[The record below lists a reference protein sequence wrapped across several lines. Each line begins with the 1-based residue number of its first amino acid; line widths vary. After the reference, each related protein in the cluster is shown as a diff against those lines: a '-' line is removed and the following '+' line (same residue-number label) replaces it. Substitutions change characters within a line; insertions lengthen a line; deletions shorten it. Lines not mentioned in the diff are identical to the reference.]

1 MGRCPLHCADPT
13 ASRRV
18 GGDQGEGGQRAHAW
32 RRGHTAMLRLTG
44 THGGGGW
51 HVSTSARQ
59 SSARHVVSTSGLF
72 CASPHLKALRA
83 LFRYNAGPESW
94 PNPRG
99 SSSTDYCVLI
109 NPLSN

>member
-59 SSARHVVSTSGLF
+59 SSRRQHVRSFLCFTT
-72 CASPHLKALRA
+72 LKSVKGA

>member
-59 SSARHVVSTSGLF
+59 SSRRQHVRSFLCFTT
-72 CASPHLKALRA
+72 LKSVLRA
-83 LFRYNAGPESW
+83 PLFRYNVGPEC
-94 PNPRG
+94 PRAG
-99 SSSTDYCVLI
+99 RTPEGRALLTTVY
-109 NPLSN
+109 

>member
-1 MGRCPLHCADPT
+1 
-13 ASRRV
+13 
-18 GGDQGEGGQRAHAW
+18 
-32 RRGHTAMLRLTG
+32 MLRLTG

-59 SSARHVVSTSGLF
+59 SSRRQHVRSFLCFTT
-72 CASPHLKALRA
+72 LKSVLRA
-83 LFRYNAGPESW
+83 PLFRYNVGPESW

>member
-1 MGRCPLHCADPT
+1 MGRCPLHSCADPT

-59 SSARHVVSTSGLF
+59 SSARHVVSTF
-72 CASPHLKALRA
+72 QV
-83 LFRYNAGPESW
+83 FF
-94 PNPRG
+94 
-99 SSSTDYCVLI
+99 VLHHT
-109 NPLSN
+109 